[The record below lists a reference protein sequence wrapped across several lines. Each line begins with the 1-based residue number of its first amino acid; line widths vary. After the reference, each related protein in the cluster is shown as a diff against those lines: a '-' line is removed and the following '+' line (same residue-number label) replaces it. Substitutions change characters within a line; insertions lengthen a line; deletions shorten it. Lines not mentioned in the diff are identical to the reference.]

1 MNESVKNKIAASEAA
16 RKLSPGA
23 AVGIALSGGADSV
36 ALLAVAR
43 YMGWRPVALHCN
55 FGLRGE
61 ESERDQR
68 FVAGLCDTLG
78 VPLYINRCDVA
89 GRRRSTGESIE
100 MACRS
105 LRYEWFDSMAVQL
118 QLDAVLLGHHREDN
132 IETFMLNALRGA
144 GTGGLKGMPAVRGR
158 FMRPLLD
165 LSKEEILD
173 ILSDAGLE
181 HVEDSTNADCDFA
194 RNKIRN
200 RVLQVIEC
208 EFPDA
213 RRRLAS
219 TIAFVGAD
227 HRLLMSLVNQKRAVY
242 VAPDGSIDIA
252 AIFEHECE
260 PETLLFHLLDGALN
274 KSQIGQ
280 VARSRCE
287 SGRTFPG
294 ADGVTR
300 LLDRGK
306 LHAVSDFQRPA
317 AVTLNLTELPGLL
330 RLPQYGADIEI
341 AEVSPGDFHPR
352 RDTSVAWFDLDA
364 LRALPAPVEFS
375 TARSGD
381 RLAPFGLHGSQ
392 LVSDIFSDNKISIID
407 KTRYPVLRSGSTVL
421 WVPGLRNSSLCAVT
435 PATRTILRLRY
446 VPSPSIPHL

>member
-89 GRRRSTGESIE
+89 ERRRSTGESIE

-105 LRYEWFDSMAVQL
+105 LRYEWFDSMALKL

-144 GTGGLKGMPAVRGR
+144 GTGGLKGMPAVRDR

-165 LSKEEILD
+165 LSKEEILG
-173 ILSDAGLE
+173 ILSYAGLE
-181 HVEDSTNADCDFA
+181 HVEDSTNAGCDFA

-200 RVLQVIEC
+200 RVLRVIEG

-219 TIAFVGAD
+219 TISFVGAD

-252 AIFEHECE
+252 AIFENESE

-294 ADGVTR
+294 ADGVMR

-306 LHAVSDFQRPA
+306 LQAVSGCQRPA
-317 AVTLNLTELPGLL
+317 AVALNLTEHSGLL

-341 AEVSPGDFHPR
+341 TEVSPADFHPR
-352 RDTSVAWFDLDA
+352 RDASVAWFDLDA
-364 LRALPAPVEFS
+364 LRALPAPVVFS

-381 RLAPFGLHGSQ
+381 RLAPFGLHGSR

-407 KTRYPVLRSGSTVL
+407 KIRYPVLRSGSTVL

-435 PATRTILRLRY
+435 PATRTILRLRH
-446 VPSPSIPHL
+446 VPYSSISHT